1 MHGVGRK
8 IVIPE
13 TDARSPN
20 GVREPIL
27 AALQGMCG
35 FVPRIRIETQS
46 DRAQRT
52 PSRVALDDPAA
63 LLYPYPGVVT
73 IAESVLDIIRR
84 RNSLQVLGQC
94 LPVGRQILGMDSRR
108 PQLLVPVARERR
120 KL

>member
-63 LLYPYPGVVT
+63 LLYPYPGIVT
-73 IAESVLDIIRR
+73 IAESILDIIGRCLTVQM
-84 RNSLQVLGQC
+84 SGQR
-94 LPVGRQILGMDSRR
+94 LPVGRQILGMYS
-108 PQLLVPVARERR
+108 
-120 KL
+120 